1 MIPKWSQIDPK
12 FNPPLSPLL
21 TIKIK
26 NRNKIFTWILLITF
40 IYQYCTLHKAYL
52 TYIITNSFLFIY
64 LGLIW
69 NEIKQLW
76 DNGPKEYIRK
86 NTLAYN
92 LIKSNHHYS
101 FFCLGE
107 EVFSDNLLVIWNC
120 IMIIYFIMYYQNQW
134 RKKKIY
140 IWKRLRYCYFWS
152 KILHSMHWLN
162 IGPTWWWLSI
172 LSYYKTGLTS
182 FELVLDQ

>member
-1 MIPKWSQIDPK
+1 MIYNQSPIDPLFISNWSSVDPQLIPKWYPNDTQMIPKWSQIDPK

-92 LIKSNHHYS
+92 LIKSNH
-101 FFCLGE
+101 
-107 EVFSDNLLVIWNC
+107 LL
-120 IMIIYFIMYYQNQW
+120 F
-134 RKKKIY
+134 
-140 IWKRLRYCYFWS
+140 LF
-152 KILHSMHWLN
+152 
-162 IGPTWWWLSI
+162 LSGGRGI
-172 LSYYKTGLTS
+172 
-182 FELVLDQ
+182 FR